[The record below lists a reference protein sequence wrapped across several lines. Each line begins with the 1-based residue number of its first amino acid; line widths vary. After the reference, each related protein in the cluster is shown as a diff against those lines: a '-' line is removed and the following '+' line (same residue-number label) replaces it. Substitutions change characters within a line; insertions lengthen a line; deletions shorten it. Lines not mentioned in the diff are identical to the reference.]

1 VWQESI
7 QIEGPYNFDRVLER
21 HAIDPLKQIDFT
33 KRTIK
38 VPILIKKSPFV
49 VDVTAIGTV
58 ENPIFKLT
66 GQDAKED
73 SIKRISEI
81 FQWGISLKKI
91 HTHFQQ
97 TDLSELFQEHFG
109 TPLVLDFDP
118 FSCLVKCIVHQQL
131 NLSFAHTLTERF
143 VKKFGFEIDG
153 VWFYPNPE
161 KVAQLSV
168 EQLRELQFSGRKAEY
183 VLGLAKAV
191 IDGDLNLEILKH
203 ESDEDIFNQLI
214 KLRGVGA
221 WTIQNFL
228 MFGLGRPNLF
238 PPADVGIQNAL
249 KKLYQLERKPTLE
262 EMERYKQ
269 GWEPYLSYASLYLW
283 RSIE

>member
-1 VWQESI
+1 VWQETI

-21 HAIDPLKQIDFT
+21 HAIDPLKQVDFT
-33 KRTIK
+33 KRMIK

-49 VDVTAIGTV
+49 VKVTAIGTV
-58 ENPIFKLT
+58 EAPIFKLS
-66 GQDAKED
+66 GQNAKED

-91 HTHFQQ
+91 YDHFQQ
-97 TDLSELFQEHFG
+97 TKLRELFQEHFG

-118 FSCLVKCIVHQQL
+118 FSCLIKCIIHQQL

-143 VKKFGFEIDG
+143 VKKFGFEIEG

-161 KVAQLSV
+161 TVAKLSV

-183 VLGLAKAV
+183 VIGLAKAV
-191 IDGDLNLEILKH
+191 ADGELDFEALINEG
-203 ESDEDIFNQLI
+203 EEEIFNQMI

-249 KKLYQLERKPTLE
+249 KKLYQLEGKPTLD
-262 EMERYKQ
+262 EMEQYKQ
-269 GWEPYLSYASLYLW
+269 GWDPYLSYASLYLW